1 MNRHIKRVI
10 QLRLIIAKHN
20 YKCNESSCLLRG
32 KIKKGNIISIEKFE
46 HCTRREY
53 LQDIMHAVR
62 IDLAHEEE
70 IFYRLASYYAT
81 MDFLLHY
88 TGWHRDLSIQRSYH
102 GRYHLN
108 SREGFNLLSASE
120 RAVLYLIPIE
130 RQLFHFMAA
139 IFYKHLL
146 IDPRPKGYITQTP
159 KYIYPLLSVVIRLH
173 PKGDCPPASRLTENE
188 DKRNRTCF

>member
-10 QLRLIIAKHN
+10 QLRLIITKHN

-88 TGWHRDLSIQRSYH
+88 TGWHRDLSIQQSYH

-108 SREGFNLLSASE
+108 SREGFIVSE
-120 RAVLYLIPIE
+120 RESGPLSDTYGTAALSFYGSCFLQASAHRSQTERVYHPRHQSTSIHLY
-130 RQLFHFMAA
+130 QLSSGCA
-139 IFYKHLL
+139 
-146 IDPRPKGYITQTP
+146 PKGI
-159 KYIYPLLSVVIRLH
+159 VRLH
-173 PKGDCPPASRLTENE
+173 PD
-188 DKRNRTCF
+188 